1 MLMSL
6 HAHSSIYEV
15 KWLFYYNYCIE
26 SRVQEKE
33 KKMTLANVLFLALV
47 SIWLSDEGFFL
58 CFLGKKYEEECF
70 RFTWIPWAPYLQAT
84 ESIFILFSTYPTT
97 AIPLRKLFCD

>member
-33 KKMTLANVLFLALV
+33 KK
-47 SIWLSDEGFFL
+47 WH
-58 CFLGKKYEEECF
+58 
-70 RFTWIPWAPYLQAT
+70 
-84 ESIFILFSTYPTT
+84 
-97 AIPLRKLFCD
+97 